1 MRIKLAISAIA
12 LFSSFL
18 CYSQNTYYLSPTG
31 SDANNGLTPGTA
43 WLTLAKINSLDLD
56 PGDKVLLEG
65 GATFTGS
72 LQLDQYDNG
81 TSVSPITISSYGT
94 GRATIFAPGAFGFYA
109 SNADEINLT
118 NLIFRG

>member
-1 MRIKLAISAIA
+1 MRIKLALSTIA

-31 SDANNGLTPGTA
+31 SDANNGLTPATA

-65 GATFTGS
+65 GGTFTGTI
-72 LQLDQYDNG
+72 LMDQYDNG
-81 TSVSPITISSYGT
+81 TSISPITISSYGT
-94 GRATIFAPGAFGFYA
+94 GRATILSPGAIGFYV
-109 SNADEINLT
+109 SNAAGIKL
-118 NLIFRG
+118 